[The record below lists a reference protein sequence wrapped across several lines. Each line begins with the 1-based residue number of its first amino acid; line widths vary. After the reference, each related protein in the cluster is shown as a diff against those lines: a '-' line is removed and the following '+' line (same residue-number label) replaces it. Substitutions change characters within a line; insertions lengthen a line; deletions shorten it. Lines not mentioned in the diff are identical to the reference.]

1 MDRLERFYKID
12 QLLKDRKLVG
22 FSTLQKELGISRASL
37 KRDLE
42 YMRSRFNAPIEY
54 DREANGYRFG
64 APRSGPRY
72 ELPGLWFSADEAH
85 ALLTMQTLLAEL
97 QPGLLEP
104 HVGPL
109 QERLRALLG
118 GEPAWKQ
125 VEKRIRV
132 FQPERRFSTN
142 NQHFSFLATAVLR
155 RLRVWIR
162 HYNRKDDRE
171 TEREISPQRLV
182 HYRGNWYVD
191 AWCHLRNDLRSF
203 AVDAIR
209 AAELREAR
217 AKEVPERELDEH
229 LGAGY
234 GIFAGRDVQW
244 AKLRFSPEAARWVSA
259 QLWHPKQKATTEKD
273 GRYVLE
279 VPYAVDRELVM
290 EILKYGADVEVL
302 SPPELRR
309 RVAELLET
317 AAGAYRDR

>member
-1 MDRLERFYKID
+1 MERLERFYKID
-12 QLLKDRKLVG
+12 QVLKDRKGVSFALLRKSLGV
-22 FSTLQKELGISRASL
+22 STATL

-64 APRSGPRY
+64 APRPGPRY
-72 ELPGLWFSADEAH
+72 ELPGLWFSADEAY
-85 ALLTMQTLLAEL
+85 ALLSMHTLLAEL

-104 HVGPL
+104 HLAPL
-109 QERLRALLG
+109 KARLRAILG
-118 GEPAWKQ
+118 GEPAWKDI
-125 VEKRIRV
+125 EKRIRV
-132 FQPERRFSTN
+132 FQPERR
-142 NQHFSFLATAVLR
+142 QARAEHFGLIATAVLR
-155 RLRVWIR
+155 RSRLWIR

-217 AKEVPERELDEH
+217 AKEIASAELDEH

-234 GIFAGRDVQW
+234 GIFAGREVQW
-244 AKLRFSPEAARWVSA
+244 AKLRFTPQAARWVSA
-259 QLWHPKQKATTEKD
+259 QVWHPKQRAQTEKD
-273 GRYVLE
+273 GSYVLE
-279 VPYAVDRELVM
+279 IPYAADRELLM

-302 SPPELRR
+302 APDSLRA
-309 RVAELLET
+309 RVAAALKE
-317 AAGAYRDR
+317 AAGRYAGS